1 MWICWKT
8 YLLVIF
14 CGEFCSSENHITP
27 KKQEVSGLQGEYIM
41 FPVPVSQY
49 GGMRTEGGETLATV
63 FGGQVRVEDMPR
75 FKSRLRWDS
84 QTGHFSLHNLT
95 VADSGSY
102 VIESTEGLEGKY
114 TFRLTVYEQLSS
126 PKVTLHD
133 KSSCTWTC
141 SVENGRNVSL
151 SWYAEN
157 MLLNQTRNPHIN
169 TNLSLHLTS
178 ENSASYNCVA
188 ANPIMNVTFQL
199 SSDHLQERCLASS
212 SADPERHIL
221 YISVLCVVC
230 IIAVVGVFLCL
241 RKMTNHIEVSTI
253 YK

>member
-27 KKQEVSGLQGEYIM
+27 KEKEVPGLKGGNIM
-41 FPVPVSQY
+41 FPVPVSQF
-49 GGMRTEGGETLATV
+49 GSLRTEEQETLATI
-63 FGGQVRVEDMPR
+63 FKGQVRIEKKPR
-75 FKSRLRWDS
+75 FKNRLSWDS

-102 VIESTEGLEGKY
+102 VIENTEGLEGKY
-114 TFRLTVYEQLSS
+114 NVKLTVYEQLSS

-133 KSSCTWTC
+133 NSSCTWTC

-151 SWYAEN
+151 SWYKEN
-157 MLLNQTRNPHIN
+157 MLLNQTRNPDIN
-169 TNLSLHLTS
+169 TNLSLHPERLERLS
-178 ENSASYNCVA
+178 SFNCVA
-188 ANPIMNVTFQL
+188 ANPIINVTFQL
-199 SSDHLQERCLASS
+199 SSDHLQEICPASS
-212 SADPERHIL
+212 SPDPEGKHII
-221 YISVLCVVC
+221 YIPVLCVVC

-241 RKMTNHIEVSTI
+241 RKRRNHIEGR
-253 YK
+253 